1 MSKEQRLNLY
11 KKFISESTKIVGFAP
26 FLMPAQFEGF
36 GQKLNLGIDTAMSI
50 IDEVKENFP
59 WVKIV
64 VGGQTARWFMNLGH
78 KHSSTKV
85 DAVFID
91 EGEHSFLE
99 YCEYVFN
106 NNSHPPFTLINS
118 LKVIRPAK
126 QYDMSTC
133 GMQFEKQD
141 FILPGES
148 LPIEFGR
155 GCIFKCKFCQYPN
168 IGKDKDDFN
177 KPIEKIKESLIYNY
191 ENFSITRYHVTD
203 DTLNAHRVR
212 TQEFHKMVK
221 TLPFRIEYLGYVR
234 LDLIDIWPE
243 QKDILPESGLIS
255 SHFGIESF
263 DPESCKI
270 IGKGWGAK
278 NHKLWLEKIS
288 DYWKDDVLIN
298 CSLIAG
304 LGNETPKE
312 WEETFSW
319 FKQSKIHDYFYQPLN
334 LSYLLKVSEFE
345 RNASNYGYS
354 WADPVNDPWGWT
366 NKSTN
371 YHETVEWCKT
381 KVTIEQLKRR
391 IPSVWNFASL
401 RNQGFTKEEILASN
415 YIDLHSVRKKEQ
427 RHEKFIEAYYKL
439 AMSF

>member
-191 ENFSITRYHVTD
+191 ENFKIDKYILSD
-203 DTLNAHRVR
+203 DTFNDSVDKV
-212 TQEFHKMVK
+212 KMVYEISK
-221 TLPFRIEYLGYVR
+221 RLPFKLEFWANCRV
-234 LDLIDIWPE
+234 DLLHAHPETIDMLV
-243 QKDILPESGLIS
+243 D
-255 SHFGIESF
+255 
-263 DPESCKI
+263 
-270 IGKGWGAK
+270 
-278 NHKLWLEKIS
+278 
-288 DYWKDDVLIN
+288 
-298 CSLIAG
+298 AG
-304 LGNETPKE
+304 LSGIYMGIGMMHHVKFPQNFDFMFNKMNEP
-312 WEETFSW
+312 
-319 FKQSKIHDYFYQPLN
+319 
-334 LSYLLKVSEFE
+334 
-345 RNASNYGYS
+345 G
-354 WADPVNDPWGWT
+354 
-366 NKSTN
+366 
-371 YHETVEWCKT
+371 
-381 KVTIEQLKRR
+381 
-391 IPSVWNFASL
+391 
-401 RNQGFTKEEILASN
+401 
-415 YIDLHSVRKKEQ
+415 
-427 RHEKFIEAYYKL
+427 AY
-439 AMSF
+439 